1 MEYCP
6 YCHEFYDDDNDTQP
20 CCPGCGYPLT
30 CEDGDGNLILPDL
43 DFDGEPEEDL
53 PI

>member
-6 YCHEFYDDDNDTQP
+6 YCHEYYDDDNDTQP

-30 CEDGDGNLILPDL
+30 FVDGDGELILPDP
-43 DFDGEPEEDL
+43 DFDQELERDL
-53 PI
+53 PA